1 MKILITGGAGYIGS
15 HVVKQ
20 FLEKSDHDIIVLDN
34 LSTGHESTLDTLEK
48 ISRQSGRGTLRFYRT
63 DLADFAAV
71 EKIFLA
77 DRFDALIHFAASIV
91 VSESVTNPLKYY
103 MNNTVNTANLIR
115 LCHEYGVTKMIFS
128 STAAVYGEPDFTSM
142 SHTDNEMKITENMST
157 KPINPYGMSKLMS
170 ETVIRDTASANNDFK
185 YVILRYFNVAGAD
198 IRNRIG
204 ECHDPETHLI
214 PLIVKAALGKKEK
227 ITLFGDDYDTP
238 DGTCIRDYIHV
249 EDLAS
254 AHIRALSYLDEG
266 NESDIFNCGYGH
278 GFSVREVI
286 ESVKKVSGVDFKV
299 EIAPRRLGD
308 PALLVA
314 DNTKIKTSL
323 GWQPQYDDLSLIC
336 QTAIDWEKTL

>member
-20 FLEKSDHDIIVLDN
+20 FLENSDHDIIVLDN
-34 LSTGHESTLDTLEK
+34 LSTGHESTLNTLES
-48 ISRQSGRGTLRFYRT
+48 IARQSGRGTFRFYHT
-63 DLADFAAV
+63 DLADFEEV
-71 EKIFLA
+71 EKIFLT

-91 VSESVTNPLKYY
+91 VPESVADPLKYY
-103 MNNTVNTANLIR
+103 MNNTVNTINLIR
-115 LCHEYGVTKMIFS
+115 LCDEYGVHKIIFS
-128 STAAVYGEPDFTSM
+128 STAAVYGEPDFDSM
-142 SHTDNEMKITENMST
+142 GHTDNKMEITENMPT

-198 IRNRIG
+198 IQNRIG
-204 ECHDPETHLI
+204 QSFPDATHLI
-214 PLIVKAALGKKEK
+214 KVAAQVAIGKRTKLS
-227 ITLFGDDYDTP
+227 IFGENYDTP

-286 ESVKKVSGVDFKV
+286 ESVKKVSGADFTV
-299 EIAPRRLGD
+299 EIAPRRPGD
-308 PALLVA
+308 PALLIA